1 MRDFVSFVEVGMRWF
16 DWGHWAY
23 RPALDLPAE
32 RLCDLAHAVAGDTL
46 NHVLAVRD
54 NDGDALFRS
63 AVDADEA
70 GSGELVDLAPGG
82 TVQVESD
89 AEAFTSRL
97 VAEAEHRSVV
107 TTNLGTAST
116 VGSSTVEVLENE
128 GINRVNAVV
137 HASRHDEDD
146 ESVLFGRAQAQLCGA
161 AEQKRTDV
169 HGRTCAVRRDILGVQ
184 ADGELDTLL
193 EVLDRDMG
201 DGDGGGRVLH
211 TLGVLLRAEN
221 VDGLVV
227 RGAVGFQSLVALLAV
242 VEAGCHAV
250 DTHER

>member
-1 MRDFVSFVEVGMRWF
+1 
-16 DWGHWAY
+16 
-23 RPALDLPAE
+23 
-32 RLCDLAHAVAGDTL
+32 
-46 NHVLAVRD
+46 
-54 NDGDALFRS
+54 
-63 AVDADEA
+63 VD
-70 GSGELVDLAPGG
+70 
-82 TVQVESD
+82 
-89 AEAFTSRL
+89 
-97 VAEAEHRSVV
+97 
-107 TTNLGTAST
+107 
-116 VGSSTVEVLENE
+116 
-128 GINRVNAVV
+128 AVV

-146 ESVLFGRAQAQLCGA
+146 ESVLFGRAQAQLSRA
-161 AEQKRTDV
+161 SEQERTDV